1 MEMCL
6 TTMLIQYAI
15 TRQVW
20 WWMGEWWVIRD
31 IFKPRVEAQRLLPSK
46 HYAFHNVR
54 TMLVQRRRQW
64 VNFAP
69 TLLKYRVCWV
79 EHGV

>member
-1 MEMCL
+1 MKMCL
-6 TTMLIQYAI
+6 TAMLIQYAV

-20 WWMGEWWVIRD
+20 WWMGEWWVIKD
-31 IFKPRVEAQRLLPSK
+31 IFKPRVEDQRLLPSK

-64 VNFAP
+64 VFVP
-69 TLLKYRVCWV
+69 TLL
-79 EHGV
+79 